1 MAATLGQRSPRWV
14 AHQVACG
21 RPGGQR
27 PWGRIREGG
36 VAPAYDRRWR
46 PVQAGRLS
54 HARSNRTV
62 PPAPVHRTRPAGGGL
77 RSRSPECR
85 GTGLR
90 VASRAG
96 PSRADRDRGPRQPE
110 TGAEHG
116 SATGPRPETPHRAH
130 RSVVRTAPQR
140 KRVEGHGRRH
150 HAPAPR
156 ERRALR
162 APDPTVEPEDE
173 ALHHDRAQRDLH
185 HRPAAVAGLHR
196 QRLRVHQGHRRQGR
210 HRDVRG
216 HQEAGP
222 GGHRR
227 AGDPRRDAL
236 RQPALA
242 GRHAHQLPDRAP
254 ADQPPQGARRGR
266 LRRRRRLRSH
276 EEGAPADEAGA
287 RQARQDPR
295 RHPRHGPHA
304 RPRSG
309 SSTPRRSTWRS
320 RRRASCGSRSS
331 ASSTPTATPTRST
344 TRSRATTTRSAPS
357 RC

>member
-1 MAATLGQRSPRWV
+1 MAPPSPAAAPGGRLAPELWTSGAVAPPGDGIRLAVRWF
-14 AHQVACG
+14 A
-21 RPGGQR
+21 RPGAR
-27 PWGRIREGG
+27 LESP
-36 VAPAYDRRWR
+36 WR
-46 PVQAGRLS
+46 PVRAGRLS
-54 HARSNRTV
+54 HARPTAQRRDDSSR
-62 PPAPVHRTRPAGGGL
+62 RPAGGAP
-77 RSRSPECR
+77 RSRSP
-85 GTGLR
+85 
-90 VASRAG
+90 
-96 PSRADRDRGPRQPE
+96 
-110 TGAEHG
+110 GAESG
-116 SATGPRPETPHRAH
+116 WTPAGRQGGPRPRPATTGTDTDHGAGERRSGRGRPPRLRASH
-130 RSVVRTAPQR
+130 R

-156 ERRALR
+156 ERRPLR
-162 APDPTVEPEDE
+162 APDPPVEPEDE

-196 QRLRVHQGHRRQGR
+196 PRLRVHQGHRRQGR
-210 HRDVRG
+210 HRDVRR

-222 GGHRR
+222 GGDRR

-254 ADQPPQGARRGR
+254 ADQPPQGARRDR
-266 LRRRRRLRSH
+266 LRRRRRLRPH

-295 RHPRHGPHA
+295 RHPRHDPHA

-309 SSTPRRSTWRS
+309 SSTPRRSTSRS
-320 RRRASCGSRSS
+320 RRPASCASRSS
-331 ASSTPTATPTRST
+331 ASWTPTATPTRST
-344 TRSRATTTRSAPS
+344 SRSRATTTPSAPS